1 MPTRLSDRLPAEDAA
16 FLYLENKQTPLHIGS
31 ASVLDGEIRLRDYI
45 DFIDSRLSLIPRY
58 RQRLV
63 VPPFHAGHP
72 TWEDDPEFDIRNHIH
87 HVHLKRGTVADLQ
100 RVSGR
105 IFSELMDRNKPLWDL
120 TLVDGLGHGRSAF
133 ISRVHHCLVD
143 GVSGVGIIN
152 VMLSREP
159 KQEPIPAAEPFH
171 APALPGP
178 GESLADAIA
187 SSISESVQRIV
198 SAQMVALNVAQ
209 SLITDQALRGWSELV
224 RYSPELLS
232 PVERLPFNR
241 PVLGPRR
248 VAWAELSIADVS
260 AIRAALGGT
269 LNDVVLA
276 AVTSAVRRYAELHGE
291 SMKNRLLRLMVPV
304 NLRRDEKHC
313 GFGNRVSVLPVNV
326 PLDIRDPSELVN
338 AIRQRTEAMKSTHV
352 AELFQF
358 LGAWMGITPVPLQAM
373 LGPLASA
380 VPVPLFNMVCTNVPG
395 PQYPLYL
402 LGREMLTFHP
412 YVPIGNEMGLGC
424 AIQSYNGRL
433 YFGLT
438 ADSAAAPDVQ
448 RLNEFLEEAFSELR
462 RAAGVFTAER
472 EPAAASVGNEKEVL
486 ASNEQVLALQKE

>member
-16 FLYLENKQTPLHIGS
+16 FLYLESKQTPLHIGS
-31 ASVLDGEIRLRDYI
+31 VSVLDGEIPFHDYI
-45 DFIDSRLSLIPRY
+45 DFIASKLPLIPRY

-63 VPPFHAGHP
+63 VPPLHLGHP
-72 TWEDDPEFDIRNHIH
+72 TWEDDPDFDIHNHVH
-87 HVHLKRGTVADLQ
+87 HAHLKRGTMAELQ
-100 RVSGR
+100 RLSGR

-152 VMLSREP
+152 VMLSRTRER
-159 KQEPIPAAEPFH
+159 EPILKAPPLR

-178 GESLADAIA
+178 GQSLVDSLA
-187 SSISESVQRIV
+187 SSFSESVQRIL
-198 SAQMVALNVAQ
+198 SAQMVALNLAETLISDKAQ
-209 SLITDQALRGWSELV
+209 RGWGQLAQLA
-224 RYSPELLS
+224 PELLTA
-232 PVERLPFNR
+232 VERLPFNQ

-276 AVTSAVRRYAELHGE
+276 AVTCAVRRYAELHGQ
-291 SMKNRLLRLMVPV
+291 SMKNRLLRIMVPV
-304 NLRRDEKHC
+304 NLRRDEKHY
-313 GFGNRVSVLPVNV
+313 GFGNRVSVLPVDI
-326 PLDIRDPSELVN
+326 PLDVRGPAELLN
-338 AIRQRTEAMKSTHV
+338 AVRQRTEAMKSAHIADLIQLV
-352 AELFQF
+352 A
-358 LGAWMGITPVPLQAM
+358 ACVGIAPAPLQAF
-373 LGPLASA
+373 LGPLAS
-380 VPVPLFNMVCTNVPG
+380 VLPVPLFNMVCTNVPG

-412 YVPIGNEMGLGC
+412 YVPIGNDMGVGC
-424 AIQSYNGRL
+424 AIQSYNGKL

-438 ADSAAAPDVQ
+438 ADIAAAPDV
-448 RLNEFLEEAFSELR
+448 RVLNEFLEEAFAEFR
-462 RAAGVFTAER
+462 QAAGLAACER
-472 EPAAASVGNEKEVL
+472 EPVASGGRNVTEVL
-486 ASNEQVLALQKE
+486 ASHK